1 MTILVTGS
9 LAYDHIMDFQGYF
22 KEHILPEKVHI
33 LNVSFLVGSLRKLRG
48 GTASNIAYNLTLLEE
63 ETAIMGTV
71 GHDFQDYR
79 VWLHEIGVDTHAIKV
94 IPHEFT
100 ASCFITT
107 DKSGNQITGFYPGA
121 MAHAYEMNLTDYN
134 YQNWNLAIISPNDPR
149 AMLQHVQ
156 QCRDVKIPFIFDPG
170 QQSIALSGEDLKSG
184 ATGAAL
190 VIGNDYEL
198 ELFRTKTGMA
208 PEDILELAE
217 MVVITKGEFGS
228 TLITRTETVD
238 VPAVPA
244 IELKDPTGAGDAYRA
259 GIIRGM
265 VSGYSLQDMGRVAS
279 LSAVYCVENYGTQ
292 NHIYTPTEFKQRY
305 IENFGEMPVKQESEF
320 SSQESVV

>member
-9 LAYDHIMDFQGYF
+9 LAYDHIMDFPGYF

-63 ETAIMGTV
+63 QTAIMGTV

-121 MAHAYEMNLTDYN
+121 MAHAHELSLSDYN
-134 YQNWNLAIISPNDPR
+134 YRDWKVAIVSPNDPK
-149 AMLQHVQ
+149 AMLQHAE
-156 QCRDVKIPFIFDPG
+156 QCRAANIPFIFDPG
-170 QQSIALSGEDLKSG
+170 QQSIALSGEDLKNG
-184 ATGAAL
+184 ANGACL
-190 VIGNDYEL
+190 VVGNDYEL
-198 ELFRTKTGMA
+198 EIFRTKTGMT
-208 PEDILELAE
+208 PEDILEIAE
-217 MVVITKGEFGS
+217 MVAITKGEFGS
-228 TLITRTETVD
+228 TLLNRKESVD
-238 VPAVPA
+238 IPAVPA
-244 IELKDPTGAGDAYRA
+244 LEVRDPTGAGDSYRA
-259 GIIRGM
+259 GIIKGL
-265 VSGYSLQDMGRVAS
+265 VAGYSLQETGQIAS
-279 LSAVYCVENYGTQ
+279 LASVYCVENYGTQ
-292 NHIYTPTEFKQRY
+292 NHRYTPAEFRHRY
-305 IENFGEMPVKQESEF
+305 EENFGALPKPNQVSWLK
-320 SSQESVV
+320 